1 MSKTLKKA
9 AQLAATLSETL
20 IALIQEM
27 DNSPESDEDDLEEA
41 PKRGR
46 GRPPKSETSAKKPSN
61 KKAPVDDDSDDEDDT
76 PKRGPGRARAPVMSF
91 DDWLEGVQEQIVTPE
106 PAEEEEEE
114 EPAPKKAPPK
124 KTPPPAS
131 NKKAS
136 NKKAPVQED
145 DDEDQDDED
154 DLEEAPVRKS
164 SKSKAKKELT
174 DADWLIDTPTPPTRK
189 PKKTTR

>member
-61 KKAPVDDDSDDEDDT
+61 KKAPVDDDSDEEDDT

-114 EPAPKKAPPK
+114 EEEPAPKKAPPK

-145 DDEDQDDED
+145 DDEDED

-164 SKSKAKKELT
+164 SKSKAQKELT